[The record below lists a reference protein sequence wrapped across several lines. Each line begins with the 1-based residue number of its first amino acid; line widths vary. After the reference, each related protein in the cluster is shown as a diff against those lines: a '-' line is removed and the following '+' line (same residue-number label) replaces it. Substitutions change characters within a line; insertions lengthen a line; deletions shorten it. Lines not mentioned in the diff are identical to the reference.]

1 MNSIKMGSS
10 LRFLGGAF
18 CVFHI
23 MNPLIAAEL
32 GKPFNP
38 KEFETTGVVAAW
50 EKYGDVLTWG
60 KGQTLAVLDDC
71 CDIDV
76 PEWKANLPWGA
87 PKVIASWNT
96 VENSD
101 NPRPVGSAYHGT
113 TVAFPSSLNYEGTH
127 GVAFNN
133 QIAPVR
139 CASVVHLRKDESA
152 TIAKALEWVLENR
165 EKLNITA
172 VNLSVLDDQKH
183 PEDVA
188 SSLDAPLK
196 ALREAGVWVS
206 APCGNNEY
214 TTGISWPAAS
224 AYCFAI
230 GATNPGNGIPYR
242 DRFSN
247 TDILS
252 PAKATS
258 TSNACLVGFSQ
269 VLREAIEKTGYD
281 WKAKGATLPD
291 AMLVILKETGR
302 TIHDP
307 GTGLDFQVANFLGAL
322 DHIFAQQK
330 KQG

>member
-1 MNSIKMGSS
+1 
-10 LRFLGGAF
+10 
-18 CVFHI
+18 
-23 MNPLIAAEL
+23 MNPLNAAEL

-38 KEFETTGVVAAW
+38 QEFKSAGVVAAW

-60 KGQTLAVLDDC
+60 KGQTVAVLDDC

-76 PEWKANLPWGA
+76 PQWKVNLPWGA
-87 PKVIASWNT
+87 PKVVASWNS
-96 VENSD
+96 VENND

-113 TVAFPSSLNYEGTH
+113 TVAYPSSLNYEGTY

-139 CASVVHLRKDESA
+139 CATAVHLRKDESA
-152 TIAKALEWVLENR
+152 TIVKALEWVLENR

-188 SSLDAPLK
+188 SSLDVPLK

-230 GATNPGNGIPYR
+230 GATNPGKGTPYR

-258 TSNACLVGFSQ
+258 TANACLVGFSQ

-281 WKAKGATLPD
+281 WKAKGETLPE
-291 AMLVILKETGR
+291 AMMVIFRETGS
-302 TIHDP
+302 TVHDS
-307 GTGLDFQVANFLGAL
+307 GTGLDFQVANLLNAL
-322 DHIFAQQK
+322 DYIFAQ
-330 KQG
+330 KQAKS